1 MPLASNFN
9 LVSNSHHNSPI
20 EKYTIILQLLELISY
35 FTTLA
40 LIQNLLNLLNFHH
53 SIHPFYRNHGDSFLL
68 SAG

>member
-40 LIQNLLNLLNFHH
+40 LIQNLLNFHH

-68 SAG
+68 LAG